1 MKEVLDMKLATLA
14 DSEIMMTLTAL
25 ACLLAGAFIVGKL
38 FEKMQAPKVVGE
50 IIGGMLFGGT
60 FLGAVVPDLMAGI
73 FNGFSEEG
81 KVLNIFY
88 QLGLSFLMFSSGYN
102 TKIDLQRKNAR
113 IFFSLFI
120 GSTVIPMLAGL
131 VFVRGFSPY
140 FIGTA
145 NSYAAFLL
153 VFIIGIA
160 ITSIPVISKIFFDMG
175 IINTRFAN
183 VVLTAS
189 TLQDLCLWILLNT
202 AIDIALS
209 EELNIGSMCFV
220 IFLTLALFLLVHFI
234 GRKLEKIDIRISNS
248 SFMQLCFICLFV
260 IVAALSYLRINI
272 MYSAFLT
279 GYIIRSITN
288 KDKNAEEKVKCITD
302 FSFSFFVPVYFALV
316 GIQLNLLHNFSL
328 VRFVIFFIIAFA
340 LEWVGTVLLL
350 LVATKLRRK
359 VIWNF
364 GITMN
369 ARGGPGIVLATMAYN
384 YGIIN
389 VEFFTVLILTTMLS
403 SLIAGYWL
411 RGQQKKDE
419 TIFDQLIEGEQIS

>member
-1 MKEVLDMKLATLA
+1 MKLATLA
-14 DSEIMMTLTAL
+14 DQEIMMTLTAL
-25 ACLLAGAFIVGKL
+25 ACLLTGAFLVGRL

-60 FLGAVVPDLMAGI
+60 FFGALAPGLMESI
-73 FNGFSEEG
+73 FNSYSEEG

-102 TKIDLQRKNAR
+102 TKIDLQKKNSR
-113 IFFSLFI
+113 IFLSLFI
-120 GSTVIPMLAGL
+120 GSTVIPMIAGL
-131 VFVRGFSPY
+131 AFVGGFEPY

-145 NSYAAFLL
+145 DSYAAFLL

-209 EELNIGSMCFV
+209 EELNVGNMCIV
-220 IFLTLALFLLVHFI
+220 IFLTLTLFLVVHFI
-234 GRKLEKIDIRISNS
+234 GRKLENVDIRIGNS
-248 SFMQLCFICLFV
+248 SFMQLCFISLFV
-260 IVAALSYLRINI
+260 VVAALSYLKINI

-279 GYIIRSITN
+279 GYMIRSITN
-288 KDKNAEEKVKCITD
+288 KDKNAVEKIQCITD

-328 VRFVIFFIIAFA
+328 LRFAIFFCLAFA
-340 LEWVGTVLLL
+340 LEWIGTVALL
-350 LVATKLRRK
+350 LVATRLRKK
-359 VIWNF
+359 VVWNF

-369 ARGGPGIVLATMAYN
+369 ARGGPGIVLATVAYN

-419 TIFDQLIEGEQIS
+419 TIFEKLIEGENT

>member
-1 MKEVLDMKLATLA
+1 MKLDTLTEN
-14 DSEIMMTLTAL
+14 EITMTLTAL
-25 ACLLAGAFIVGKL
+25 ACLLLGAFIAGKL
-38 FEKMQAPKVVGE
+38 FEKIQAPKVVGE

-60 FLGAVVPDLMAGI
+60 FLGAVMPELMEHV
-73 FNGFSEEG
+73 FDNFTEEG

-102 TKIDLQRKNAR
+102 TKIDLQKKNSR
-113 IFFSLFI
+113 IFLSLFI
-120 GSTVIPMLAGL
+120 GSTVIPMAAGL
-131 VFVRGFSPY
+131 AFVNGFEPY
-140 FIGTA
+140 FIGKA
-145 NSYAAFLL
+145 HNHVSFLL

-209 EELNIGSMCFV
+209 DELNIGNMCIV
-220 IFLTLALFLLVHFI
+220 IFLTLALFFLVHFA
-234 GRKLEKIDIRISNS
+234 GKKFEKIDIPIENS
-248 SFMQLCFICLFV
+248 SFMQICFICLFGMIAV
-260 IVAALSYLRINI
+260 LSCLKINI

-279 GYIIRSITN
+279 GYVIRSITN
-288 KDKNAEEKVKCITD
+288 RDKNAEEKVKCITD

-316 GIQLNLLHNFSL
+316 GIQLNLLHNISL
-328 VRFVIFFIIAFA
+328 LRFAVFFAVAFT
-340 LEWVGTVLLL
+340 LEWIGTVVMLFFTTTL
-350 LVATKLRRK
+350 KRS

-364 GITMN
+364 GVTMN
-369 ARGGPGIVLATMAYN
+369 ARGGPGIVLATVAYN

-389 VEFFTVLILTTMLS
+389 IEFFTVLILTTMLS

-419 TIFDQLIEGEQIS
+419 TIFNDLTKGENVS

>member
-1 MKEVLDMKLATLA
+1 MKLATLA
-14 DSEIMMTLTAL
+14 DSEIMMTFIAL
-25 ACLLAGAFIVGKL
+25 ACLLTGSWVMGRL
-38 FEKMQAPKVVGE
+38 FEKLQAPKVVGE

-60 FLGAVVPDLMAGI
+60 FLGAVFPDLMEGI
-73 FNGFSEEG
+73 FNAYSEEG

-102 TKIDLQRKNAR
+102 TKIDLQKKNSR
-113 IFFSLFI
+113 IFISLFV
-120 GSTVIPMLAGL
+120 GSTIIPMVAGL
-131 VFVRGFSPY
+131 AFVNLFEAY
-140 FIGTA
+140 FMGEA
-145 NSYAAFLL
+145 NSRAAFLL

-175 IINTRFAN
+175 IIHTRFAN

-202 AIDIALS
+202 AIDIAAS
-209 EELNIGSMCFV
+209 KELDIGNMLFV
-220 IFLTLALFLLVHFI
+220 IFLTLALFVI
-234 GRKLEKIDIRISNS
+234 VSYVGKKLERIDIHVDNA
-248 SFMQLCFICLFV
+248 SFMQVCFILLFAA
-260 IVAALSYLRINI
+260 VAALSYLKINI

-279 GYIIRSITN
+279 GYMIRSITN
-288 KDKNAEEKVKCITD
+288 KDRNAEEKVKCITD

-316 GIQLNLLHNFSL
+316 GIQLNLLHDFSP
-328 VRFVIFFIIAFA
+328 VRFLVFFVIAFV
-340 LEWVGTVLLL
+340 LEWIGTVVVLLA
-350 LVATKLRRK
+350 ATKLKRK

-369 ARGGPGIVLATMAYN
+369 ARGGPGIVLATVAYN
-384 YGIIN
+384 YDIIN

-411 RGQQKKDE
+411 RWQQKKDDSVFE
-419 TIFDQLIEGEQIS
+419 NLIEGENSL

>member
-1 MKEVLDMKLATLA
+1 MKLATLA

-25 ACLLAGAFIVGKL
+25 ACLLAGAFLVGRL
-38 FEKMQAPKVVGE
+38 FEKIQAPKVVGE

-60 FLGAVVPDLMAGI
+60 FLGAVAPGLMESI
-73 FNGFSEEG
+73 FNSYSEEG

-102 TKIDLQRKNAR
+102 TKIDLQKKNTR
-113 IFFSLFI
+113 IFLSLFI
-120 GSTVIPMLAGL
+120 GSTIIPMAVGL
-131 VFVRGFSPY
+131 PFVNSFAPY
-140 FIGTA
+140 FIGEA
-145 NSYAAFLL
+145 DSYAAFLL

-209 EELNIGSMCFV
+209 EELNIGNMCIV
-220 IFLTLALFLLVHFI
+220 IFLTLALFLLVHFA
-234 GRKLEKIDIRISNS
+234 GRKLEKVDIRIDNS
-248 SFMQLCFICLFV
+248 SFMQVCFISLFV
-260 IVAALSYLRINI
+260 IVAALSYLKINI

-328 VRFVIFFIIAFA
+328 LRFLIFFAIAFA
-340 LEWVGTVLLL
+340 LEWVGTVLCLWP
-350 LVATKLRRK
+350 ATKLRKK
-359 VIWNF
+359 VVWNF

-369 ARGGPGIVLATMAYN
+369 ARGGPGIVLATVAYN

-419 TIFDQLIEGEQIS
+419 TIFENLTEGEQIS

>member
-1 MKEVLDMKLATLA
+1 MKLVTLT
-14 DSEIMMTLTAL
+14 DSEITMTFTAL

-38 FEKMQAPKVVGE
+38 FEKLQAPKVVGE

-60 FLGAVVPDLMAGI
+60 FLGTVVPGMMEGI
-73 FNGFSEEG
+73 FISFSEEG

-102 TKIDLQRKNAR
+102 TKMDLQKKNSR

-120 GSTVIPMLAGL
+120 GSTIIPMVSGL
-131 VFVRGFSPY
+131 VFVRGFSSY
-140 FIGTA
+140 FIGTV

-175 IINTRFAN
+175 IIDTRFAN

-202 AIDIALS
+202 AIDIAMS
-209 EELNIGSMCFV
+209 EKLNIGSMCIV
-220 IFLTLALFLLVHFI
+220 IVLTLALFLIVHFI
-234 GRKLEKIDIRISNS
+234 GRNLEKIDIRVSNS
-248 SFMQLCFICLFV
+248 SFMQLCFISLFV
-260 IVAALSYLRINI
+260 IVAALSYLKINI

-328 VRFVIFFIIAFA
+328 VRFAVFFAIAFV
-340 LEWVGTVLLL
+340 LEWLGTVLTLL
-350 LVATKLRRK
+350 MATRLRKK

-369 ARGGPGIVLATMAYN
+369 ARGGPGIVLATVAYN
-384 YGIIN
+384 YNIIN

-419 TIFDQLIEGEQIS
+419 TIFDNLMEGENI

>member
-1 MKEVLDMKLATLA
+1 MKLVTLT
-14 DSEIMMTLTAL
+14 DSEITMTLTAL
-25 ACLLAGAFIVGKL
+25 ACLLAGAFLIGKL

-60 FLGAVVPDLMAGI
+60 FLGAVMPELMEGI
-73 FNGFSEEG
+73 FNAFQEEG

-102 TKIDLQRKNAR
+102 TKIDLDKKNSK
-113 IFFSLFI
+113 IFISLFI
-120 GSTVIPMLAGL
+120 GSTIIPMLLGVL
-131 VFVRGFSPY
+131 FVRPFEGY
-140 FIGTA
+140 FIGA
-145 NSYAAFLL
+145 ADSYIAFLL

-160 ITSIPVISKIFFDMG
+160 ITSIPVISKIFFDIG

-202 AIDIALS
+202 AIDIVLS
-209 EELNIGSMCFV
+209 EELNIGSMCVV
-220 IFLTLALFLLVHFI
+220 IFLTLALFLIVQLI
-234 GRKLEKIDIRISNS
+234 GRKLEAVDIQISNS
-248 SFMQLCFICLFV
+248 SFMQLCFISLFA
-260 IVAALSYLRINI
+260 IVAVLSYLKINI

-316 GIQLNLLHNFSL
+316 GIQLNLLHNFS
-328 VRFVIFFIIAFA
+328 VIRFCGFFLIAFA

-350 LVATKLRRK
+350 LAATKLKRK

-369 ARGGPGIVLATMAYN
+369 ARGGPGIVLATVAYN

-411 RGQQKKDE
+411 RGQKRKDE
-419 TIFDQLIEGEQIS
+419 TIFEYLIEGEEI

>member
-1 MKEVLDMKLATLA
+1 MKLATLT
-14 DSEIMMTLTAL
+14 DGEITMTLTAL
-25 ACLLAGAFIVGKL
+25 ACLLAGAFLIGKL

-60 FLGAVVPDLMAGI
+60 FLGALMPELMESI
-73 FNGFSEEG
+73 FNSFSEEG

-102 TKIDLQRKNAR
+102 TQIDLQKKNAR
-113 IFFSLFI
+113 IFISLFI
-120 GSTVIPMLAGL
+120 GSTVIPMIAGL
-131 VFVRGFSPY
+131 PFVQVFAPH
-140 FIGTA
+140 FIGEA
-145 NSYAAFLL
+145 NSYIAFLL

-202 AIDIALS
+202 AIDIAHS
-209 EELNIGSMCFV
+209 EELNVGSMCAV
-220 IFLTLALFLLVHFI
+220 IFLTLALFLAVHFI
-234 GRKLEKIDIRISNS
+234 GKKLESLDIRISNS
-248 SFMQLCFICLFV
+248 SFMQLCFISLFV
-260 IVAALSYLRINI
+260 TVAALSCLKINI

-288 KDKNAEEKVKCITD
+288 KDRNAEEKVKSITD

-328 VRFVIFFIIAFA
+328 LRFALFFILAFA
-340 LEWVGTVLLL
+340 LEWVGTITLLM
-350 LVATKLRRK
+350 VTTKLKRK

-369 ARGGPGIVLATMAYN
+369 ARGGPGIVLATVAYN

-389 VEFFTVLILTTMLS
+389 IEFFTVLILTTMLS

-419 TIFDQLIEGEQIS
+419 TIFENLTEGENELCKSLS

>member
-1 MKEVLDMKLATLA
+1 MKLVTLT

-25 ACLLAGAFIVGKL
+25 ACLLTGAFLVGRL

-60 FLGAVVPDLMAGI
+60 FLQAVVPGLMEGI
-73 FNGFSEEG
+73 FNSYSEEG

-102 TKIDLQRKNAR
+102 TKIDLQKKNSR
-113 IFFSLFI
+113 IFLSLFI
-120 GSTVIPMLAGL
+120 GSTVIPMIAGL
-131 VFVRGFSPY
+131 AFVKGFAPY
-140 FIGTA
+140 FIGEA
-145 NSYAAFLL
+145 DSYAAFLL
-153 VFIIGIA
+153 VFIIGVA

-209 EELNIGSMCFV
+209 EELNLGSMCVV
-220 IFLTLALFLLVHFI
+220 IFLTLALFLIVHFI
-234 GRKLEKIDIRISNS
+234 GAKLEKVDIHISNS
-248 SFMQLCFICLFV
+248 SFMQLCFISLFV
-260 IVAALSYLRINI
+260 IVATLSYLRINI

-302 FSFSFFVPVYFALV
+302 FSFSFFVPIYFALV

-328 VRFVIFFIIAFA
+328 VRFVVFFAIAFA
-340 LEWVGTVLLL
+340 LEWVGTVILL
-350 LVATKLRRK
+350 LVATKLKKK

-369 ARGGPGIVLATMAYN
+369 ARGGPGIVLATVAYN

-403 SLIAGYWL
+403 SLLAGYWL
-411 RGQQKKDE
+411 RGQLKKDE
-419 TIFDQLIEGEQIS
+419 TIFDSLEEGECA

>member
-1 MKEVLDMKLATLA
+1 MKLATLA
-14 DSEIMMTLTAL
+14 DSEIMMTLIAL
-25 ACLLAGAFIVGKL
+25 SCLLAGAFFMGRI
-38 FEKMQAPKVVGE
+38 FEKMQSPKVVGE

-60 FLGAVVPDLMAGI
+60 FLGAVAPELVEHI
-73 FNGFSEEG
+73 FNYYSEEG

-102 TKIDLQRKNAR
+102 TKIDLQKKNTN
-113 IFFSLFI
+113 IFLALFI
-120 GSTVIPMLAGL
+120 GSTVIPMIAGL
-131 VFVRGFSPY
+131 PFVKHFEFY

-145 NSYAAFLL
+145 NSHMAFLL

-202 AIDIALS
+202 AIDIAFS
-209 EELNIGSMCFV
+209 KELNIINMCIV
-220 IFLTLALFLLVHFI
+220 IFLTLILFLLAHFL
-234 GRKLEKIDIRISNS
+234 GKKLETMEFCIDDSGL
-248 SFMQLCFICLFV
+248 MQVCFLGLFV
-260 IVAALSYLRINI
+260 TVAALSYLKINI

-279 GYIIRSITN
+279 GYLIKSISN
-288 KDKNAEEKVKCITD
+288 KDMNAEKKVNCITD

-328 VRFVIFFIIAFA
+328 FRFLVFFVLAFA
-340 LEWVGTVLLL
+340 LEWAGTVLLL
-350 LVATKLRRK
+350 LGATNLRRK

-369 ARGGPGIVLATMAYN
+369 ARGGPGIVLATVAYN
-384 YGIIN
+384 YEIIN

-411 RGQQKKDE
+411 RRQQKKDE
-419 TIFDQLIEGEQIS
+419 SVFDKLAEGDVVL

>member
-1 MKEVLDMKLATLA
+1 MKLVTLA
-14 DSEIMMTLTAL
+14 DNEIMMTLTAL
-25 ACLLAGAFIVGKL
+25 ACLLTGAFLVGRL

-60 FLGAVVPDLMAGI
+60 FLQAVVPGLMEGI
-73 FNGFSEEG
+73 FNSYSEEG

-102 TKIDLQRKNAR
+102 TKIDLQKKNSR
-113 IFFSLFI
+113 IFLSLFI
-120 GSTVIPMLAGL
+120 GSTVIPMVAGL
-131 VFVRGFSPY
+131 VFVKGFAPY
-140 FIGTA
+140 FIGEA

-153 VFIIGIA
+153 VFIIGVA

-209 EELNIGSMCFV
+209 EELNLGSMCVV
-220 IFLTLALFLLVHFI
+220 IFLTLALFLIVHFI
-234 GRKLEKIDIRISNS
+234 GDKLEKIDIHISNS
-248 SFMQLCFICLFV
+248 SFMQLCFISLFV

-288 KDKNAEEKVKCITD
+288 KDKNAEEKVQCITD

-328 VRFVIFFIIAFA
+328 PRFAVFFVIAFA
-340 LEWVGTVLLL
+340 LEWIGTVILLL
-350 LVATKLRRK
+350 MATKLKKK

-369 ARGGPGIVLATMAYN
+369 ARGGPGIVLATVAYN

-403 SLIAGYWL
+403 SLLAGYWL

-419 TIFDQLIEGEQIS
+419 TIFDCLEEGENA

>member
-1 MKEVLDMKLATLA
+1 MKLATLA
-14 DSEIMMTLTAL
+14 DNEIMMTLSAL
-25 ACLLAGAFIVGKL
+25 ACLLAGAFLIGRL
-38 FEKMQAPKVVGE
+38 FEKIQAPKVVGE

-60 FLGAVVPDLMAGI
+60 FLGAVVPELMGNI
-73 FNGFSEEG
+73 FNSYNEEG

-102 TKIDLQRKNAR
+102 TKIDLQKKNFR

-120 GSTVIPMLAGL
+120 GSTIIPMVAGL
-131 VFVRGFSPY
+131 AFVKSFEPY

-145 NSYAAFLL
+145 DSHAAFLL

-209 EELNIGSMCFV
+209 EELNIGNMCIV

-234 GRKLEKIDIRISNS
+234 GRKLENVDIRIGNS
-248 SFMQLCFICLFV
+248 SFMQLCFISLFV
-260 IVAALSYLRINI
+260 IVAALSYLKINI

-302 FSFSFFVPVYFALV
+302 FSFAFFVPVYFALV

-328 VRFVIFFIIAFA
+328 LRFVVFFA
-340 LEWVGTVLLL
+340 LAFVLEWIGTVLLL
-350 LVATKLRRK
+350 LAATKLRKK
-359 VIWNF
+359 VVWNF

-369 ARGGPGIVLATMAYN
+369 ARGGPGIVLATVAYN
-384 YGIIN
+384 YDIIN

-419 TIFDQLIEGEQIS
+419 TIFDNLIEGENV

>member
-1 MKEVLDMKLATLA
+1 MKLATLA

-25 ACLLAGAFIVGKL
+25 ACLLAGAFLVGRL
-38 FEKMQAPKVVGE
+38 FEKIQAPKVVGE

-60 FLGAVVPDLMAGI
+60 FLGAVAPGLMESI
-73 FNGFSEEG
+73 FNSYSEEG

-102 TKIDLQRKNAR
+102 TKIDLQKKNTR
-113 IFFSLFI
+113 IFLSLFI
-120 GSTVIPMLAGL
+120 GSTIIPMAAGL
-131 VFVRGFSPY
+131 PFVNSFAPY
-140 FIGTA
+140 FIGEA
-145 NSYAAFLL
+145 DSHAAFLL

-209 EELNIGSMCFV
+209 EELNIGNMCIV
-220 IFLTLALFLLVHFI
+220 IFLTLTLFLLVHFA
-234 GRKLEKIDIRISNS
+234 GRKLEKVDIRIDNS
-248 SFMQLCFICLFV
+248 SFMQVCFISLFV
-260 IVAALSYLRINI
+260 IVAALSYLKINI

-328 VRFVIFFIIAFA
+328 LRFLIFFAIAFA
-340 LEWVGTVLLL
+340 LEWVGTVLVLL
-350 LVATKLRRK
+350 AATKLRKK
-359 VIWNF
+359 VVWNF

-369 ARGGPGIVLATMAYN
+369 ARGGPGIVLATVAYN

-403 SLIAGYWL
+403 SLLAGYWL

-419 TIFDQLIEGEQIS
+419 TIFENLTEGEQIS

>member
-1 MKEVLDMKLATLA
+1 MKLATLA

-25 ACLLAGAFIVGKL
+25 ACLLAGAFLVGRL
-38 FEKMQAPKVVGE
+38 FEKIQAPKVVGE

-60 FLGAVVPDLMAGI
+60 FLGAVAPGLMESI
-73 FNGFSEEG
+73 FNSYSEEG

-102 TKIDLQRKNAR
+102 TKIDLQKKNTR
-113 IFFSLFI
+113 IFLSLFI
-120 GSTVIPMLAGL
+120 GSTIIPMAAGL
-131 VFVRGFSPY
+131 PFVNSFAPY
-140 FIGTA
+140 FIGEA
-145 NSYAAFLL
+145 DSHAAFLL

-209 EELNIGSMCFV
+209 EELNIGNMCIV
-220 IFLTLALFLLVHFI
+220 IFLTLALFLLVHFA
-234 GRKLEKIDIRISNS
+234 GRKLEKVDIRIDNS
-248 SFMQLCFICLFV
+248 SFMQVCFISLFV
-260 IVAALSYLRINI
+260 IVAALSYLKINI

-328 VRFVIFFIIAFA
+328 LRFLIFFAIAFA
-340 LEWVGTVLLL
+340 LEWVGTVLVLL
-350 LVATKLRRK
+350 AATKLRKK
-359 VIWNF
+359 VVWNF

-369 ARGGPGIVLATMAYN
+369 ARGGPGIVLATVAYN

-419 TIFDQLIEGEQIS
+419 TIFENLTEGEQIS

>member
-1 MKEVLDMKLATLA
+1 MKLATLA
-14 DSEIMMTLTAL
+14 DNEIMMTLTAL
-25 ACLLAGAFIVGKL
+25 ACLLAGAFLVGRL
-38 FEKMQAPKVVGE
+38 FEKIQAPKVVGE

-60 FLGAVVPDLMAGI
+60 FLGAVVPGLMESI
-73 FNGFSEEG
+73 FNSYSEEG

-102 TKIDLQRKNAR
+102 TKIDLQKKNSR

-120 GSTVIPMLAGL
+120 GSTIIPMIAGL
-131 VFVRGFSPY
+131 AFVKGFETY
-140 FIGTA
+140 FIGTV
-145 NSYAAFLL
+145 NSHAAFLL

-175 IINTRFAN
+175 VINTQFAN

-209 EELNIGSMCFV
+209 EELNIGNMCIV
-220 IFLTLALFLLVHFI
+220 IFLTLALFLIVHFI
-234 GRKLEKIDIRISNS
+234 GRKLENVDIRIGNS
-248 SFMQLCFICLFV
+248 SFMQLCFISLFV
-260 IVAALSYLRINI
+260 IVAALSYLKINI

-288 KDKNAEEKVKCITD
+288 KDKNAEERVKCITD
-302 FSFSFFVPVYFALV
+302 FSFAFFVPVYFALV

-328 VRFVIFFIIAFA
+328 VRFVVFFALAFA
-340 LEWVGTVLLL
+340 LEWTGTVILLL
-350 LVATKLRRK
+350 AATKLRKK
-359 VIWNF
+359 VVWNF

-369 ARGGPGIVLATMAYN
+369 ARGGPGIVLATVAYN

-419 TIFDQLIEGEQIS
+419 TIFDNLIEGENV

>member
-1 MKEVLDMKLATLA
+1 MKLATLT

-38 FEKMQAPKVVGE
+38 FEKIQAPKVVGE

-60 FLGAVVPDLMAGI
+60 FLGALVPDLMGNI
-73 FNGFSEEG
+73 FNSFSEEG

-102 TKIDLQRKNAR
+102 TKIDLQKKNSR

-120 GSTVIPMLAGL
+120 GSTIIPMVAGL
-131 VFVRGFSPY
+131 VFVRGFLPY

-145 NSYAAFLL
+145 NSYVAFLL

-209 EELNIGSMCFV
+209 EELNIGSMCIV
-220 IFLTLALFLLVHFI
+220 IFLTLALFLIVHFI
-234 GRKLEKIDIRISNS
+234 GKKLENVDIRISNS
-248 SFMQLCFICLFV
+248 SFMQLCFITLFV
-260 IVAALSYLRINI
+260 VVAALSYLRINI

-328 VRFVIFFIIAFA
+328 VRFIIFFALAFA
-340 LEWVGTVLLL
+340 LEWIGTVLLL

-369 ARGGPGIVLATMAYN
+369 ARGGPGIVLATVAYN

-419 TIFDQLIEGEQIS
+419 TIFENLIEGENV

>member
-1 MKEVLDMKLATLA
+1 MKLATLA
-14 DSEIMMTLTAL
+14 DNEIMMTLTAL
-25 ACLLAGAFIVGKL
+25 ACLLAGAFLIGRL
-38 FEKMQAPKVVGE
+38 FEKIQAPKVVGE

-60 FLGAVVPDLMAGI
+60 FLGAAMPDLMGSI
-73 FNGFSEEG
+73 FNSYSEEG

-102 TKIDLQRKNAR
+102 TKIDLQKKNSR
-113 IFFSLFI
+113 IFLSLFI
-120 GSTVIPMLAGL
+120 GSTIIPMIAGL
-131 VFVRGFSPY
+131 AFVKGFEPY

-145 NSYAAFLL
+145 NSSAAFLL

-209 EELNIGSMCFV
+209 EELNIGNMCVV

-234 GRKLEKIDIRISNS
+234 GRKLENVDIRISNS
-248 SFMQLCFICLFV
+248 SFMQLCFISLFV
-260 IVAALSYLRINI
+260 IVAALSYLKINI

-302 FSFSFFVPVYFALV
+302 FSFAFFVPVYFALV

-328 VRFVIFFIIAFA
+328 LRFVVFFAIAFA
-340 LEWVGTVLLL
+340 LEWIGTVILL
-350 LVATKLRRK
+350 LVATKLRKK

-369 ARGGPGIVLATMAYN
+369 ARGGPGIVLATVAYN

-403 SLIAGYWL
+403 SLLAGYWL

-419 TIFDQLIEGEQIS
+419 TIFEKLIEGENV

>member
-1 MKEVLDMKLATLA
+1 MILTTLT
-14 DSEIMMTLTAL
+14 DQEITMTLTAL
-25 ACLLAGAFIVGKL
+25 ASLLAGAFVVGKI
-38 FEKMQAPKVVGE
+38 FEKIQAPKVVGE
-50 IIGGMLFGGT
+50 IIGGILFGGT
-60 FLGAVVPDLMAGI
+60 FLGEVMPELMSGI
-73 FNGFSEEG
+73 FNSFSEEG

-102 TKIDLQRKNAR
+102 TKIDLQKKNAN
-113 IFFSLFI
+113 IFVSLFI
-120 GSTVIPMLAGL
+120 GATIIPMLAGL
-131 VFVRGFSPY
+131 PFVGPFAPY
-140 FIGTA
+140 FIGKA
-145 NSYAAFLL
+145 GNHAAFVL
-153 VFIIGIA
+153 VFIIGVA

-202 AIDIALS
+202 AIDIAQS
-209 EELNIGSMCFV
+209 QELNVASMCVV
-220 IFLTLALFLLVHFI
+220 ILLTLALFLIIHFI
-234 GRKLEKIDIRISNS
+234 GRKLETVDIRISNS
-248 SFMQLCFICLFV
+248 SFMQLCFICLFG
-260 IVAALSYLRINI
+260 IVAALSILKINI

-288 KDKNAEEKVKCITD
+288 KDKNAEEKVKCITE
-302 FSFSFFVPVYFALV
+302 FSFAFFIPVYFALV

-328 VRFVIFFIIAFA
+328 VRFLLFFMLAFV
-340 LEWVGTVLLL
+340 LEWIGTVFLLL
-350 LVATKLRRK
+350 TTTKLKKK

-369 ARGGPGIVLATMAYN
+369 ARGGPGIVLATVAYN

-389 VEFFTVLILTTMLS
+389 IEFFTVLILTTMLS

-411 RGQQKKDE
+411 RRQQKKDE
-419 TIFDQLIEGEQIS
+419 TIFDNLTEGEEITCKSSF